1 MRKLIL
7 LSFTL
12 LPFCGFSQLV
22 VDNTTNTPTW
32 LVQNVLAGAG
42 VTISNVTLNGAP
54 ATSVSNTVGSFDGTA
69 SNIGLAN
76 GVIMGSGDVQVA
88 VGPNNSGSAT
98 LGGGG
103 IPGTDPDLQ
112 AITPNQIYDE
122 AILEFDFIPI
132 GDSVK
137 FRYVF
142 SSEEYDEYVCGSVND
157 AFGFF
162 LSGPGIT
169 GPYTN
174 GAINIAIIPGTST
187 PVSINTVNLGVAGA
201 NGFAGNCAAIDPNWA
216 SYNVFYA
223 GTNTQNSVQYD
234 GFTVVLEA
242 RGAVQCGQQ
251 YHIKLAIGDAGDG
264 IFDSGVFLEG
274 GSFTSQGVDVS
285 VSTVTGDTTI
295 VEGCTSDAIF
305 YFTRP
310 DTTTQ
315 LTIGLGIGGDAI
327 NGTDYTFIPDSISFN
342 IGEDTVIL
350 QVSPFADALTEG
362 VDTLIITVYT
372 ITACGD
378 TIPEVAT
385 LLIFDP
391 TAVTANAGP
400 DQTSIC
406 PGDNI
411 TLNGSGTGGYQ
422 PYDYS
427 WSTGNTSPSVT
438 VSPLITTEY
447 YLTVSDLCGMSG
459 TDTVLVTVPV
469 FVPFVINT
477 SDTSI
482 VCPGDNAVLLA
493 TVSSG
498 GFSPYSYLWSNAD
511 TDTTTTVSPNVTT
524 TYTFTVT
531 DNCGMDSTVNVTVN
545 VPVYNL
551 QIAAPDVTGCME
563 EPIML
568 TSVVSGG
575 AGGYVY
581 AWTGS
586 GTITVNQANGS
597 ATVPDALTGI
607 YVVGVI
613 DQCGNTDSD
622 TANVVM
628 NPCEITIPNVFSP
641 NGDGINDVF
650 YIDNLEYHPN
660 SILIVYNRWGQI
672 VFESSS
678 YLNNWNGDG
687 VSDGVYYYIL
697 KKTDPDAQ
705 EYNGNV
711 TILGSK

>member
-1 MRKLIL
+1 MKRLIL
-7 LSFTL
+7 LSL
-12 LPFCGFSQLV
+12 IILPQLSWSQLV
-22 VDNTTNTPTW
+22 VDNTTNTPAW

-42 VTISNVTLNGAP
+42 VTVSNITLNGVA
-54 ATSVSNTVGSFDGTA
+54 ATTVSNTVGSFDGTA
-69 SNIGLAN
+69 SNIGLSD
-76 GVIMGSGDVQVA
+76 GIIMGSGNVQVA

-103 IPGTDPDLQ
+103 TPGIDPDLQ

-122 AILEFDFIPI
+122 AILEFDFIPV
-132 GDSVK
+132 GDSIK

-162 LSGPGIT
+162 LSGPGIA

-174 GAINIAIIPGTST
+174 GAENIAIIPGTT
-187 PVSINTVNLGVAGA
+187 TAVSINTVNLGVSGA
-201 NGFAGNCAAIDPNWA
+201 NGNAANCAAIDPAWA
-216 SYNVFYA
+216 SYNVFYN
-223 GTNTQNSVQYD
+223 GTNTQQSVQYD
-234 GFTVVLEA
+234 GWTVVLEA
-242 RGAVQCGQQ
+242 KGAVQCGQL

-274 GSFTSQGVDVS
+274 GSFSSVGVDVS

-315 LTIGLGIGGDAI
+315 LTIGIDVSGDAI
-327 NGTDYTFIPDSISFN
+327 NGTDYTFIPDSISFS

-362 VDTLIITVYT
+362 VDTLIITVYAL
-372 ITACGD
+372 TACGD
-378 TIPEVAT
+378 TIPEIAT

-391 TAVTANAGP
+391 TPVFADAGP
-400 DQTSIC
+400 DQNPIC
-406 PGDNI
+406 PGNTV

-422 PYDYS
+422 PYDYA
-427 WSTGNTSPSVT
+427 WSTGNSSPSIT
-438 VSPLITTEY
+438 VSPFITTEY
-447 YLTVSDLCGMSG
+447 YLTVSDLCGMFG
-459 TDTVLVTVPV
+459 VDTVVVNVPV
-469 FVPFVINT
+469 FTPFDISA
-477 SDTSI
+477 SDTNTL
-482 VCPGDNAVLLA
+482 CPGDNAVLIA
-493 TVSSG
+493 EVSGG
-498 GFSPYSYLWSNAD
+498 GFSPYTYLWTNGD
-511 TDTTTTVSPNVTT
+511 TDTTTIVSPMVTT
-524 TYTFTVT
+524 TYNFTVT
-531 DNCGMDSTVNVTVN
+531 DNCGLDSTITVTVD

-551 QIAAPDVTGCME
+551 VISAPDVQGCME
-563 EPIML
+563 EPITL
-568 TSVVSGG
+568 TSSVTGG
-575 AGGYVY
+575 AGAYVY
-581 AWTGS
+581 GWTGT
-586 GTITVNQANGS
+586 GTITTNQANGS
-597 ATVPDALTGI
+597 ASVQNALSGI
-607 YVVGVI
+607 YIVSVV
-613 DQCGNTDSD
+613 DQCGNTDTDTSD
-622 TANVVM
+622 IVM

-660 SILIVYNRWGQI
+660 SYLIIFNRWGQ
-672 VFESSS
+672 VVYETGS
-678 YLNNWNGDG
+678 YLNNWDGDG

-697 KKTDPDAQ
+697 KKTDPDAT